1 MRNNRSIGDIAQLA
15 KDFSLSTAPP
25 PANSLFWEMWNQN
38 IVQQNAQATLNLSY
52 LQGINSGLLDPN
64 VYGGYNVADAYYCY
78 NGADDYQYAAG
89 QAPAGSAL
97 QAFLLKKFAGYQKYN
112 ATFPDTWH
120 VASAADITP
129 PEITKAYSQF
139 EHNVVTKYDPIYA
152 IIVMLPCEYLW
163 AWLASQMNTPT
174 SQNVYGGWI
183 TGNND
188 PSGAYAMGNF
198 LVEYM
203 AANPGQIDQK
213 LANNIYAW
221 ANFFE
226 YANFSAATNTAFADP
241 ASLGLTPLPEFEPAS

>member
-1 MRNNRSIGDIAQLA
+1 MRNNRSIGDVSQIA

-38 IVQQNAQATLNLSY
+38 IVQENAQSTLNLPY

-64 VYGGYNVADAYYCY
+64 DYGGYNVADAYYCF
-78 NGADDYQYAAG
+78 NGADDYQAAAAK
-89 QAPAGSAL
+89 APSGSAL
-97 QAFLLKKFAGYQKYN
+97 QAFLNKKLAGYQRYN
-112 ATFPDTWH
+112 ATFPSTWH
-120 VASAADITP
+120 VASAADVTP
-129 PEITKAYSQF
+129 PEITKAYSDF
-139 EHNVVTKYDPIYA
+139 ERKVVAQYDPVYA

-163 AWLASQMNTPT
+163 AWLASQMNSPS

-198 LVEYM
+198 LVQYQ
-203 AANPGQIDQK
+203 AANPGVIDQT

-221 ANFFE
+221 ANFYE
-226 YANFSAATNTAFADP
+226 YANFSAATNTQIADP
-241 ASLGLTPLPEFEPAS
+241 DILGLTPLPDLVSA